1 MKKLFLLIP
10 LFVFSLL
17 ANATER
23 RIGSSTTNIISATIE
38 AATSGD
44 VIILTDEGPYVNAYG
59 VGYHELNKNLTIK
72 ADEGVTPVVNIEV
85 PFRIT
90 NGATVKFIGIKFD
103 GSSIDHYDFLF
114 RYYSTDATNLEFED
128 CEFTSIGKYIFDIY
142 KDKNANSLVIKNCN
156 FHDAS
161 SRGILVRGTIGE
173 INISG
178 SEFSNFTGYP
188 IIHNYETGSIG
199 KIKISDSE
207 FKNNSKYLINGEA
220 TTHADSCIITNCYF
234 HNNARSAIFFNASSV
249 EGTETCDG
257 VIVKNTTFA
266 NNDMSASDGSVIEV
280 RNYGSTVASNIEVT
294 VDHCTFYNNPTSADG
309 YAGIRSYKST
319 KLNVTNCIFA
329 HPTSYA
335 KCATYCYGGNVTNCL
350 AYNLTSGTNGHHS
363 GPTLTG
369 NFTADPLFRDAANGD
384 YTLRMGSP
392 ARGVATDASD
402 LGDPRWAGELEPI
415 STDFATPL
423 VLEAADASRNEY
435 YTLDANNY
443 LKSANPSTVTTEY
456 GIATWLIHANGPASV
471 QTTLNMSS
479 ESLYGHTY
487 KVAIYNSSDVKIG
500 EVGESGWSDV
510 KTDIPLTGS
519 IYLTEAGDYTVRLS
533 NICNGSVATIQGITL
548 SYTGGAIKDIPGT
561 LTAADAVFS
570 SKGSRADGMIT
581 FSTYADQ
588 WVKWNAETSGS
599 GPQKYAVTL
608 NINNPTAYGHR
619 FTVSFYLNESE
630 SPVATL
636 TESSWN
642 ETYGTPL
649 AISMG
654 DALLAGGNTYVVKV
668 TNAENGAQPKIIS
681 AGLVAAGGAMQ
692 NIPCAITLSD
702 AILSSRAYID
712 GDGLHFTDADH
723 LGTISDEWAKW
734 NIHAASEGVY
744 TFTAHCSS
752 TNWSNL
758 TIKVLDTDE
767 NELYSYTPEYTYNQA
782 DKEITSPEWILTA
795 GDYILKLSN
804 PANHSNGY
812 LLSLAAAKGDI
823 IVLDE
828 NATDYSV
835 INANDGVNTK
845 KIALKRSFKAGMYN
859 TICLPFSD
867 WVSSLEL
874 VFGTGYELWELN
886 TAELD
891 GDVLNLDFTQV
902 TGEFGHGRPYL
913 IKPSKDVTNPI
924 FGTGHTMNKST
935 SYNIKNGTNANFVGS
950 FIKYT
955 IPAGEDNLFL
965 GANDKLYF
973 SNEATVSKGMR
984 AYFQI
989 HDAPAGVIQRA
1000 RIVQQGEVVTELELI
1015 DGEWVD
1021 ARINANDVIK
1031 TIENGQLVI
1040 IKNGAYYN
1048 AFGVKVK

>member
-1 MKKLFLLIP
+1 M
-10 LFVFSLL
+10 
-17 ANATER
+17 ANA
-23 RIGSSTTNIISATIE
+23 ATININTGTSDALRNALAS
-38 AATSGD
+38 AANGD
-44 VIILTDEGPYVNAYG
+44 VIVMAAGTYEESNSNYIAFNA
-59 VGYHELNKNLTIK
+59 KNVTVK
-72 ADEGVTPVVNIEV
+72 AAD
-85 PFRIT
+85 
-90 NGATVKFIGIKFD
+90 GATVIIKPHVPFTISGGARAEIIGVKI
-103 GSSIDHYDFLF
+103 
-114 RYYSTDATNLEFED
+114 
-128 CEFTSIGKYIFDIY
+128 
-142 KDKNANSLVIKNCN
+142 
-156 FHDAS
+156 DAS
-161 SRGILVRGTIGE
+161 ELCT
-173 INISG
+173 SG
-178 SEFSNFTGYP
+178 SYSHLMYASDNADNNRLILDGCEVYGYAEGKAVIACRSSYKLDSLIINNCKFYNHTTRSCVFLENTANKGLIVTNSTFNNITTGTADFSAGVV
-188 IIHNYETGSIG
+188 
-199 KIKISDSE
+199 DS
-207 FKNNSKYLINGEA
+207 
-220 TTHADSCIITNCYF
+220 
-234 HNNARSAIFFNASSV
+234 RSASGKV
-249 EGTETCDG
+249 Q
-257 VIVKNTTFA
+257 
-266 NNDMSASDGSVIEV
+266 
-280 RNYGSTVASNIEVT
+280 
-294 VDHCTFYNNPTSADG
+294 VDHCTFYNCYAKTTDYGAIKVPTTTDSHV
-309 YAGIRSYKST
+309 S
-319 KLNVTNCIFA
+319 NCIFMMSE
-329 HPTSYA
+329 SYS
-335 KCATYCYGGNVTNCL
+335 GGRAVYNTGGTVDNCL
-350 AYNLTSGTNGHHS
+350 TYNYTKDSAPCHGIHS
-363 GPTLTG
+363 GPTITNCFEGDPLFSNAASG
-369 NFTADPLFRDAANGD
+369 NFTIANNW
-384 YTLRMGSP
+384 TTMSLSP
-392 ARGVATDASD
+392 ACCAATDGSD
-402 LGDPRWAGELEPI
+402 LGDPRWSNPTLPSTNFASPYVFLGTKALLSGSFALNGDNYIQSQNKAYDGVAVWKIHAERRSIIQVTLNIAAGNTSGHKYKVELFDSDNAIVGEALAEPAD
-415 STDFATPL
+415 SWSAGDL
-423 VLEAADASRNEY
+423 VL
-435 YTLDANNY
+435 
-443 LKSANPSTVTTEY
+443 
-456 GIATWLIHANGPASV
+456 
-471 QTTLNMSS
+471 
-479 ESLYGHTY
+479 
-487 KVAIYNSSDVKIG
+487 
-500 EVGESGWSDV
+500 SGLLEFP
-510 KTDIPLTGS
+510 K
-519 IYLTEAGDYTVRLS
+519 AGDYKVKLS
-533 NICNGSVATIQGITL
+533 NQTNYSSTIIEGVTFTYI
-548 SYTGGAIKDIPGT
+548 GGAVQNMPGT
-561 LTAADAVFS
+561 TNIADAWFS
-570 SKGSRADGMIT
+570 SGGTRADGKID
-581 FSTYADQ
+581 FPDGYIQDG
-588 WVKWNAETSGS
+588 WVKWNVAFAS
-599 GPQKYAVTL
+599 AVKCNVTV
-608 NINNPTAYGHR
+608 NIDNVNGHNY
-619 FTVSFYLNESE
+619 TVALYRNESDE
-630 SPVATL
+630 SPITL
-636 TESSWN
+636 SEGMQM
-642 ETYGTPL
+642 GTIGTLDLGAMEVP
-649 AISMG
+649 
-654 DALLAGGNTYVVKV
+654 AGNYIMKV
-668 TNAENGAQPKIIS
+668 TNAIQYSDAKLIS
-681 AGLVAAGGAMQ
+681 VTFAYAGGAAQ

-702 AILSSRAYID
+702 AILSSRAYIEE
-712 GDGLHFTDADH
+712 GNLHFTDADH
-723 LGTISDEWAKW
+723 LSTISGEWAKW

-752 TNWSNL
+752 TNHSNL

-989 HDAPAGVIQRA
+989 HDVPAGVIQRA

-1021 ARINANDVIK
+1021 ARINANGLIK

-1040 IKNGAYYN
+1040 IKDGAYYN

>member
-1 MKKLFLLIP
+1 MKKVFLLIP
-10 LFVFSLL
+10 LFLFSLL
-17 ANATER
+17 ANA
-23 RIGSSTTNIISATIE
+23 ATININTGTSDALRKALNS
-38 AATSGD
+38 AASGD
-44 VIILTDEGPYVNAYG
+44 IIEMAAGTYVESNNNWIAFTGKNVTVRAAEGANVIIQPQVSVRLKEGSRA
-59 VGYHELNKNLTIK
+59 E
-72 ADEGVTPVVNIEV
+72 
-85 PFRIT
+85 
-90 NGATVKFIGIKFD
+90 FIGIKFD
-103 GSSIDHYDFLF
+103 CSRLQELSSDYTHVIFPA
-114 RYYSTDATNLEFED
+114 DASDNNKLILTN
-128 CEFTSIGKYIFDIY
+128 CEFYGFEVNNSIITSDASNKLD
-142 KDKNANSLVIKNCN
+142 SLVIN
-156 FHDAS
+156 D
-161 SRGILVRGTIGE
+161 
-173 INISG
+173 
-178 SEFSNFTGYP
+178 
-188 IIHNYETGSIG
+188 
-199 KIKISDSE
+199 
-207 FKNNSKYLINGEA
+207 
-220 TTHADSCIITNCYF
+220 CYF
-234 HNNARSAIFFNASSV
+234 HNNTKSCVFLQNTNAV
-249 EGTETCDG
+249 G
-257 VIVKNTTFA
+257 VKITNSTFA
-266 NNDMSASDGSVIEV
+266 NITTVTDSYYAGVIDMRSTTGSLL
-280 RNYGSTVASNIEVT
+280 
-294 VDHCTFYNNPTSADG
+294 VDHCTFYNVQAMSTD
-309 YAGIRSYKST
+309 YAAIGKIGLASGAIVS
-319 KLNVTNCIFA
+319 NCIFA
-329 HPTSYA
+329 FEESASSNYRTIRDKVAANNCLVYNYTADSG
-335 KCATYCYGGNVTNCL
+335 YGMQSNVSKTNCTIGNPL
-350 AYNLTSGTNGHHS
+350 FANAAS
-363 GPTLTG
+363 G
-369 NFTADPLFRDAANGD
+369 NFTIANNW
-384 YTLRMGSP
+384 TTMSLSP
-392 ARGVATDASD
+392 ACCAATDGSD
-402 LGDPRWAGELEPI
+402 LGDPRWSNPTLPSTNFASPYVFLGTKALLSGSFALNGDNYIQSQDKAYDGVAVWKIHAERRSIIQVTLNIAAGNTSGHKYKVELFDSDNAIVGEALAEPADAW
-415 STDFATPL
+415 SAGDL
-423 VLEAADASRNEY
+423 VL
-435 YTLDANNY
+435 
-443 LKSANPSTVTTEY
+443 
-456 GIATWLIHANGPASV
+456 
-471 QTTLNMSS
+471 
-479 ESLYGHTY
+479 
-487 KVAIYNSSDVKIG
+487 
-500 EVGESGWSDV
+500 SGLLEFP
-510 KTDIPLTGS
+510 K
-519 IYLTEAGDYTVRLS
+519 AGDYKVKLS
-533 NICNGSVATIQGITL
+533 NQTNHSQTIIEGVTFTYI
-548 SYTGGAIKDIPGT
+548 GGAVQNMPGT
-561 LTAADAVFS
+561 TDIADAWFS
-570 SKGSRADGMIT
+570 AEGTRADGKID
-581 FSTYADQ
+581 FPDGSIQDG
-588 WVKWNAETSGS
+588 WVKWNVAFASSVSCNVTVNIDNANGHNYTVALYRSESDESPITIGEGGEKYTSG
-599 GPQKYAVTL
+599 
-608 NINNPTAYGHR
+608 
-619 FTVSFYLNESE
+619 
-630 SPVATL
+630 
-636 TESSWN
+636 
-642 ETYGTPL
+642 TPN
-649 AISMG
+649 AI
-654 DALLAGGNTYVVKV
+654 ALGEMSVPAGNYILKV
-668 TNAENGAQPKIIS
+668 TNAVQYSDAKLIS
-681 AGLVAAGGAMQ
+681 VTFAYAGGAAQ

-712 GDGLHFTDADH
+712 EGNLHFTDADH
-723 LGTISDEWAKW
+723 LGTISGEWAKW

-752 TNWSNL
+752 TNHSNL

-989 HDAPAGVIQRA
+989 HDVPAGVIQRA

-1021 ARINANDVIK
+1021 ARINANGVIK

-1040 IKNGAYYN
+1040 IKDGAYYN

>member
-10 LFVFSLL
+10 LFVFSLMANAATININTGTTDALRKALASAANGDEIVMAAGTYVESNSDYIAFTGKSVTVRAATGANVILQPQVPIIISEGGKAILKNIKIDASRLTEL
-17 ANATER
+17 ANWYSHLIYPSDGADNNRLILDGCEVY
-23 RIGSSTTNIISATIE
+23 GYAE
-38 AATSGD
+38 GKA
-44 VIILTDEGPYVNAYG
+44 VI
-59 VGYHELNKNLTIK
+59 
-72 ADEGVTPVVNIEV
+72 
-85 PFRIT
+85 
-90 NGATVKFIGIKFD
+90 
-103 GSSIDHYDFLF
+103 
-114 RYYSTDATNLEFED
+114 
-128 CEFTSIGKYIFDIY
+128 
-142 KDKNANSLVIKNCN
+142 
-156 FHDAS
+156 AS
-161 SRGILVRGTIGE
+161 
-173 INISG
+173 
-178 SEFSNFTGYP
+178 
-188 IIHNYETGSIG
+188 
-199 KIKISDSE
+199 
-207 FKNNSKYLINGEA
+207 
-220 TTHADSCIITNCYF
+220 
-234 HNNARSAIFFNASSV
+234 RSANKLDSLIINNCKFYNHTTRSCVFLENTANKGLIVTNSTFNNITT
-249 EGTETCDG
+249 GTADFSAG
-257 VIVKNTTFA
+257 VV
-266 NNDMSASDGSVIEV
+266 DSRSASGKVQ
-280 RNYGSTVASNIEVT
+280 
-294 VDHCTFYNNPTSADG
+294 VDHCTFYNCYAKNTDYGAIKVPTTTDSHV
-309 YAGIRSYKST
+309 S
-319 KLNVTNCIFA
+319 NCIFMMSE
-329 HPTSYA
+329 SYS
-335 KCATYCYGGNVTNCL
+335 GGRAVYNTGGTVDNCL
-350 AYNLTSGTNGHHS
+350 TYNYTKDSAPCHGIHS
-363 GPTLTG
+363 GPTITNCFEGDPLFSNAASG
-369 NFTADPLFRDAANGD
+369 NFTIANNW
-384 YTLRMGSP
+384 TTMSLSP
-392 ARGVATDASD
+392 ACCAATDGSD
-402 LGDPRWAGELEPI
+402 LGDPRWSNPTLPSTNFASPYVFLGTKALLSGSFALNGDNYIQSQNKAYDGVAVWKIHAERRSIIQVTLNIAAGNTSGHKYKVELFDSDNAIVGEALAEPAD
-415 STDFATPL
+415 SWSAGDL
-423 VLEAADASRNEY
+423 VL
-435 YTLDANNY
+435 
-443 LKSANPSTVTTEY
+443 
-456 GIATWLIHANGPASV
+456 
-471 QTTLNMSS
+471 
-479 ESLYGHTY
+479 
-487 KVAIYNSSDVKIG
+487 
-500 EVGESGWSDV
+500 SGLLEFP
-510 KTDIPLTGS
+510 K
-519 IYLTEAGDYTVRLS
+519 AGDYKVKLS
-533 NICNGSVATIQGITL
+533 NQTNYSSTIIEGVTFTYI
-548 SYTGGAIKDIPGT
+548 GGAVQNMPGT
-561 LTAADAVFS
+561 TNIADAWFS
-570 SKGSRADGMIT
+570 SGGTRADGKID
-581 FSTYADQ
+581 FPDGYIQDG
-588 WVKWNAETSGS
+588 WVKWNVAFAS
-599 GPQKYAVTL
+599 AVKCNVTV
-608 NINNPTAYGHR
+608 NIDNVNGHNY
-619 FTVSFYLNESE
+619 TVALYRNESDE
-630 SPVATL
+630 SPITL
-636 TESSWN
+636 SEGMQM
-642 ETYGTPL
+642 GTIGTLDLGAMEVP
-649 AISMG
+649 
-654 DALLAGGNTYVVKV
+654 AGNYIMKV
-668 TNAENGAQPKIIS
+668 TNAIQYSDAKLIS
-681 AGLVAAGGAMQ
+681 VTFAYAGGAAQ

-702 AILSSRAYID
+702 AILSSRAYIEE
-712 GDGLHFTDADH
+712 GNLHFTDADH
-723 LGTISDEWAKW
+723 LSTISGEWAKW

-752 TNWSNL
+752 TNHSNL

-989 HDAPAGVIQRA
+989 HDVPAGVIQRA

-1021 ARINANDVIK
+1021 ARIANGVIK

>member
-1 MKKLFLLIP
+1 MANAATININTGTTDALRKALASAANGDEIVMAAGTYVESNSDYIAFTGKSVTVRAATGANVILQPQVPIIISEGGKAILKNIKIDASRLTE
-10 LFVFSLL
+10 L
-17 ANATER
+17 ANWYSHLIYPSDGADNNRLILDGCEVY
-23 RIGSSTTNIISATIE
+23 GYAE
-38 AATSGD
+38 GKA
-44 VIILTDEGPYVNAYG
+44 VI
-59 VGYHELNKNLTIK
+59 
-72 ADEGVTPVVNIEV
+72 
-85 PFRIT
+85 
-90 NGATVKFIGIKFD
+90 
-103 GSSIDHYDFLF
+103 
-114 RYYSTDATNLEFED
+114 
-128 CEFTSIGKYIFDIY
+128 
-142 KDKNANSLVIKNCN
+142 
-156 FHDAS
+156 AS
-161 SRGILVRGTIGE
+161 
-173 INISG
+173 
-178 SEFSNFTGYP
+178 
-188 IIHNYETGSIG
+188 
-199 KIKISDSE
+199 
-207 FKNNSKYLINGEA
+207 
-220 TTHADSCIITNCYF
+220 
-234 HNNARSAIFFNASSV
+234 RSANKLDSLIINNCKFYNHTTRSCVFLENTANKGLIVTNSTFNNITT
-249 EGTETCDG
+249 GTADFSAG
-257 VIVKNTTFA
+257 VV
-266 NNDMSASDGSVIEV
+266 DSRSASGKVQ
-280 RNYGSTVASNIEVT
+280 
-294 VDHCTFYNNPTSADG
+294 VDHCTFYNCYAKTTDYGAIKVPTTTDSHV
-309 YAGIRSYKST
+309 S
-319 KLNVTNCIFA
+319 NCIFMMSE
-329 HPTSYA
+329 SYS
-335 KCATYCYGGNVTNCL
+335 GGRAVYNTGGTVDNCL
-350 AYNLTSGTNGHHS
+350 TYNYTKDSAPCHGIHS
-363 GPTLTG
+363 GPTITNCFEGDPLFSNAASG
-369 NFTADPLFRDAANGD
+369 NFTIANNW
-384 YTLRMGSP
+384 TTMSLSP
-392 ARGVATDASD
+392 ACCAATDGSD
-402 LGDPRWAGELEPI
+402 LGDPRWSNPTLPSTNFASPYVFLGTKALLSGSFALNGDNYIQSQNKAYDGVAVWKIHAERRSIIQVTLNIAAGNTSGHKYKVELFDSDNAIVGEALAEPAD
-415 STDFATPL
+415 SWSAGDL
-423 VLEAADASRNEY
+423 VL
-435 YTLDANNY
+435 
-443 LKSANPSTVTTEY
+443 
-456 GIATWLIHANGPASV
+456 
-471 QTTLNMSS
+471 
-479 ESLYGHTY
+479 
-487 KVAIYNSSDVKIG
+487 
-500 EVGESGWSDV
+500 SGLLEFP
-510 KTDIPLTGS
+510 K
-519 IYLTEAGDYTVRLS
+519 AGDYKVKLS
-533 NICNGSVATIQGITL
+533 NQTNYSSTIIEGVTFTYI
-548 SYTGGAIKDIPGT
+548 GGAVQNMPGT
-561 LTAADAVFS
+561 TNIADAWFS
-570 SKGSRADGMIT
+570 SGGTRADGKID
-581 FSTYADQ
+581 FPDGYIQDG
-588 WVKWNAETSGS
+588 WVKWNVAFAS
-599 GPQKYAVTL
+599 AVKCNVTV
-608 NINNPTAYGHR
+608 NIDNVNGHNY
-619 FTVSFYLNESE
+619 TVALYRNESDE
-630 SPVATL
+630 SPITL
-636 TESSWN
+636 SEGMQM
-642 ETYGTPL
+642 GTIGTLDLGAMEVP
-649 AISMG
+649 
-654 DALLAGGNTYVVKV
+654 AGNYIMKV
-668 TNAENGAQPKIIS
+668 TNAIQYSDAKLIS
-681 AGLVAAGGAMQ
+681 VTFAYAGGAAQ

-702 AILSSRAYID
+702 AILSSRAYIEE
-712 GDGLHFTDADH
+712 GNLHFTDADH
-723 LGTISDEWAKW
+723 LSTISGEWAKW

-752 TNWSNL
+752 TNHSNL

-989 HDAPAGVIQRA
+989 HDVPAGVIQRA

-1021 ARINANDVIK
+1021 ARIANGVIK